1 MLLHALLIIGGFV
14 LLTVGADALIRG
26 SVRMSLRSGIS
37 PLIIGLTV
45 VAFGTST
52 PELFVSIKANLQGS
66 GDIAI
71 GNIVG
76 SNIFNIAVILGL
88 AALIQPI
95 RIHSQLIMQDI
106 PVMIAA
112 SLLFFAMARNLTI
125 SQGEGLVLFLLL
137 IAYILLNVRMAKRGG
152 EQELAE
158 EIEHHMPRG
167 KSSPASDLAWI
178 AGGIALLIGGSH
190 LLINGATQLAQAAGV
205 SEAIIGLTIVAAGT
219 GLPELATSIMA
230 AIKKE
235 SDLAIGNVIGSNIFN
250 LLCIG
255 GLSSLISP
263 LYAPDIEQSDLLA
276 MALLAVVLL
285 PMSWT
290 SMRLGR
296 REAVLLLASYGIYL
310 YYIWPHAH

>member
-1 MLLHALLIIGGFV
+1 MLIHFLLIIGGFV
-14 LLTVGADALIRG
+14 LLAVGADALIRG
-26 SVRMSLRSGIS
+26 SVRVSLRFGIS

-52 PELFVSIKANLQGS
+52 PELFVSVKANLQNS

-95 RIHSQLIMQDI
+95 RIKSQLIMQDI
-106 PVMIAA
+106 PVMIGA
-112 SLLFFAMARNLTI
+112 SLLFFAMARDQTI
-125 SQGEGLVLFLLL
+125 TRAEGLVLFALL
-137 IAYILLNVRMAKRGG
+137 IGYLLLNVRMAKRGG

-158 EIEHHMPRG
+158 EIEHHIPRARG
-167 KSSPASDLAWI
+167 NLIADLTWI
-178 AGGIALLIGGSH
+178 VGGIVLLVGGSH
-190 LLINGATQLAQAAGV
+190 LLVKGATSLAKAVGV

-219 GLPELATSIMA
+219 GLPELATSMVA

-235 SDLAIGNVIGSNIFN
+235 SDLAIGNVIGSNVFN

-255 GLSSLISP
+255 GLSSIVSP
-263 LYAPDIEQSDLLA
+263 LRVPDIEQTDLLA

-296 REAVLLLASYGIYL
+296 REAVMLLASYGAYL